1 MIKGRYEIISDGKI
15 IAESPNIITSSG
27 LYAINSFLVN
37 SSPTAGGW
45 AQTMRVGAS
54 YTAATSSDVSMAY
67 EVANAPTTLPVYQS
81 GSIVLTANFP
91 QFIGEIYE
99 IGIIPDKTLDAGSQV
114 STFDIAYNTASSYW
128 YTTSGSTTL
137 YALFD
142 KSNSRVGAFNIWAKT
157 ASAYS
162 IANSFLKTSNW
173 NTTGSGYLD
182 LLYFVPKDSVG
193 GTTPS
198 LTFIVTDTFGNK
210 FKTITSSIN
219 VSASGYQKAFVKLG
233 KPDTL
238 FDNTGSFPQLFTA
251 SFVGGTGSISLD
263 SLYYRNTVRTGAN
276 QALLSRTSASSYLLK
291 TTVQPQTIQIKYI
304 LQVT

>member
-1 MIKGRYEIISDGKI
+1 MINGRYEIISNGKV

-37 SSPTAGGW
+37 TAPTAGGW
-45 AQTMRVGAS
+45 AKTMRVGAS
-54 YTAATSSDVSMAY
+54 YTAATSADVSMAY
-67 EVANAPTTLPVYQS
+67 ETAFAPTTLPVYQS
-81 GSIVLTANFP
+81 GSIVLTATFP
-91 QFIGEIYE
+91 QFVGEIYE
-99 IGIIPDKTLDAGSQV
+99 IGIIPDATLNTGANISNFDNFY
-114 STFDIAYNTASSYW
+114 STLSAAW
-128 YTTSGSTTL
+128 YTTSGSNTL
-137 YALFD
+137 YALLD
-142 KSNSRVGAFNIWAKT
+142 KVNSRVGSTNTWAKT

-162 IANSFLKTSNW
+162 LSNIPLKTNNW
-173 NTTGSGYLD
+173 NSSGSGYLD

-198 LTFIVTDTFGNK
+198 LTFIVTDLWGYK
-210 FKTITSSIN
+210 WKTITSSIN
-219 VSASGYQKAFVKLG
+219 VSASGYQKAFVKLD

-276 QALLSRTSASSYLLK
+276 QALLSRTSASSYLIK
-291 TTVQPQTIQIKYI
+291 TTAQPQTIQIKYI